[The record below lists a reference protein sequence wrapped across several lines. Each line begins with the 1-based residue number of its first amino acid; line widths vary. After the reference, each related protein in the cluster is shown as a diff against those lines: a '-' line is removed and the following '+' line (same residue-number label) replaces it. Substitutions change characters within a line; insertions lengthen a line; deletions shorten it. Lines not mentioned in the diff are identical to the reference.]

1 MDPKLNAC
9 LKMRTAVMLANLTL
23 FAGPVAAQQPAT
35 PDRRDYMI
43 SALQEQ
49 RNVAADRDAICR
61 SDFSAAIQDAARQR
75 TALEQEGADLKRKL
89 AESEKERADLKL
101 KLAEAEKKGAAEP
114 PQANP

>member
-1 MDPKLNAC
+1 
-9 LKMRTAVMLANLTL
+9 MRTTIIIAAIAASVAS
-23 FAGPVAAQQPAT
+23 AAAQQPAT
-35 PDRRDYMI
+35 PDRRDYML

-49 RNVAADRDAICR
+49 RNAAADRDAICR

-89 AESEKERADLKL
+89 AESEKERADLKQ